1 MFYCDGCRIDRQ
13 NGYNLLE
20 PMLHD
25 ASQLNFDTA
34 DSNNRVNESDS
45 ELDNKKSDRIFDNT

>member
-1 MFYCDGCRIDRQ
+1 
-13 NGYNLLE
+13 
-20 PMLHD
+20 MLHD

-45 ELDNKKSDRIFDNT
+45 ELDNKKSDRIFYNT